1 MEKKRRAA
9 PGCGVLGEGSPE
21 GCRLHCWPRRGP
33 GRMGRRQTSNCSG
46 TMGRDQAPARRDYK
60 VSRKI
65 SSPVIY
71 INHWRWLEANGYK
84 KEAASGKRQA

>member
-33 GRMGRRQTSNCSG
+33 GRWRRQTSNG
-46 TMGRDQAPARRDYK
+46 QGPWDETNEEIM
-60 VSRKI
+60 SRKI
-65 SSPVIY
+65 SSPVI
-71 INHWRWLEANGYK
+71 
-84 KEAASGKRQA
+84 